1 MGTSTI
7 ESRPVSDQRLREPA
21 AEMAAVDAWKPL
33 YLMAAGAALLSIAL
47 IAVAAVVYPF
57 NPIPTTIEGWFSL
70 YRDNW
75 LLGLIAADLV
85 MLVSYVL
92 IGLIYFALYGALRR
106 VNQPFMALATALE
119 FVGMAAYFAANP
131 AFSLLTL
138 SNQYATA
145 TTGTERGA
153 LLAAGQAVI
162 ANWTGTAFNV
172 AYFLSA
178 IAAIIVSV
186 VMLRSHIF
194 GKVTAYAGLA
204 VGILSLV
211 PATAGIV
218 GSIFSFASLIPTVI
232 WFVLL
237 ARRFFQLGSTSVGSV
252 QGQ

>member
-186 VMLRSHIF
+186 VMLRGNVF
-194 GKVTAYAGLA
+194 GKPTAYTGLA
-204 VGILSLV
+204 MGVLTLV
-211 PATAGIV
+211 PASAGMVGAIV
-218 GSIFSFASLIPTVI
+218 SFVALVPTVI
-232 WFVLL
+232 WFILL
-237 ARRFFQLGSTSVGSV
+237 ARRFFQLGGASQRSVG
-252 QGQ
+252 